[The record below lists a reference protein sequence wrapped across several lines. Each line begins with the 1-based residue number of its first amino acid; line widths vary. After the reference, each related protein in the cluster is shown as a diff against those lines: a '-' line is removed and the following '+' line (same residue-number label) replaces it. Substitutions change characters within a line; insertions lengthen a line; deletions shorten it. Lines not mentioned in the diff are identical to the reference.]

1 MNKLVLRNINLP
13 LLLCALSVPSYALE
27 AMDDDEL
34 STTTGEGLGVIVDN
48 LSIHSADKGQPGGF
62 EIILDLNE
70 TPGQEQFIFSELRV
84 HKTGT
89 VSGSANSG
97 GNFGTIENPV
107 YLGDLRAID
116 IYTGNATD
124 PNDTATSVTT
134 SLRAEFPG
142 SSLTQVDRSTSVQQN
157 NPAAYAAAAAQFE
170 SNLSAVTDKF
180 TAHVRFDDFIAA
192 NPMGLQDNFRAMIDI
207 EGLRF
212 YGTYTDIFATPGK
225 GISLAGATGLYIDQV
240 TVSTSLPTTT
250 SKNNAIADG
259 DYVTTPID
267 SRLTFNGIDVYTTLG
282 TRNQPLTFDNVTD
295 ENGNNQLQME
305 ISPLPA
311 SVGVA
316 PKSNVYVKSIYFG
329 EKYNPEL
336 RTGLRDGMADD
347 GTPENYHYAFQPD
360 VGNTIEIKGIQV
372 QHLRITTMDI

>member
-1 MNKLVLRNINLP
+1 MKKLVLHYISFP
-13 LLLCALSVPSYALE
+13 LLLGALSAPSFALE
-27 AMDDDEL
+27 AMNDNEL

-48 LSIHSADKGQPGGF
+48 LSIHSADKGEAGAF

-70 TPGQEQFIFSELRV
+70 NPGQEQFIFSELRI

-89 VSGSANSG
+89 VSGSADSG

-107 YLGDLRAID
+107 YIGDLRAID
-116 IYTGNATD
+116 VYSGNATD
-124 PNDTATSVTT
+124 PGDSTVSVTT

-180 TAHVRFDDFIAA
+180 TAHIRFDDYIAA
-192 NPMGLQDNFRAMIDI
+192 NPVGSQDNFRAMIDI
-207 EGLRF
+207 QGLRF
-212 YGTYTDIFATPGK
+212 YGTYTDIFATQGK
-225 GISLAGATGLYIDQV
+225 GISLAGATGVYIDQIA
-240 TVSTSLPTTT
+240 VSTSLPTAA
-250 SKNNAIADG
+250 SKQNAIDNG

-267 SRLTFNGIDVYTTLG
+267 SRLTFNGIDVFTTLG
-282 TRNQPLTFDNVTD
+282 TRDQPLTFDNVTD